1 MRAQSNFIV
10 LLIGIAV
17 LFSGCTIATHYL
29 QSDSK
34 NYPEVPP
41 EQVKVFSEEKIP
53 FKYEVIGSVA
63 VDALGGGDEAKRA
76 LQERAGQIG
85 ANAVIDV
92 RLTKINSFTVRSGAS
107 GTAVR
112 IIESDSLRSEKL
124 GGN

>member
-1 MRAQSNFIV
+1 MRLQTKFIA
-10 LLIGIAV
+10 LLIGVAA

-29 QSDSK
+29 QNGSK
-34 NYPEVPP
+34 NYPAVPP
-41 EQVKVFSEEKIP
+41 EQVKVFSGEKIP

-63 VDALGGGDEAKRA
+63 VDALGGGDQAKRA

-92 RLTKINSFTVRSGAS
+92 QLTKINSFTARSGAS

-112 IIESDSLRSEKL
+112 IIEAESIRSESSS
-124 GGN
+124 GS

>member
-1 MRAQSNFIV
+1 MRAQSNLIIS
-10 LLIGIAV
+10 LIGLV
-17 LFSGCTIATHYL
+17 VFLSGCTIATHYL

-41 EQVKVFSEEKIP
+41 EKVKVFSEEKIP

-76 LQERAGQIG
+76 LQERAGLIG

-92 RLTKINSFTVRSGAS
+92 RLTKVNSFTPRSGAS

-112 IIESDSLRSEKL
+112 IIEADTLRSEKL
-124 GGN
+124 GAN

>member
-1 MRAQSNFIV
+1 VQ
-10 LLIGIAV
+10 
-17 LFSGCTIATHYL
+17 
-29 QSDSK
+29 
-34 NYPEVPP
+34 PER
-41 EQVKVFSEEKIP
+41 VKVFSEEKIP